1 MVNMLDILDRQNN
14 LITSRHRADLLR
26 IHPEGVCYRPTCIH
40 DCLLPG
46 LVGTLWRASF
56 RVLDVKNFDE
66 ILLLRSRIT
75 VINLKCGGRAV
86 IRYFV
91 IPKSQPL

>member
-1 MVNMLDILDRQNN
+1 MLDILDRQNN
-14 LITSRHRADLLR
+14 LITSRHRGDLLR
-26 IHPEGVCYRPTCIH
+26 IHPEGRVLPTHTCIH
-40 DCLLPG
+40 DRFLPG
-46 LVGTLWRASF
+46 LVGTLWRTSF
-56 RVLDVKNFDE
+56 RVLDVKNIDE
-66 ILLLRSRIT
+66 VLLLRCRIT